1 MEVSF
6 DVKMTPQILY
16 DYLLYHTYTS
26 LSGAIGTIVGALFVV
41 WYFMGGKI
49 LYLIAGLVILL
60 YLPWTLFLRSK
71 KQFLAN
77 PAFKEP
83 IHYVLN
89 DEGMTIS
96 QNEQSETVPWEQMY
110 KAVSTQRSIIL
121 YTSPVNASIFPKKDL
136 GEHIPA
142 LIEVLS
148 THMPPKKV
156 KIRG

>member
-89 DEGMTIS
+89 DDGMTIS